1 PRARAVRSRA
11 GGRRRP
17 RRALRDRRARGACR
31 ARAQRDCRPPAPD
44 AGRAALVT
52 ARFCLRCGARLV
64 SAREGGHHR
73 RRCRRC
79 GWTYYGNPVPA
90 CAALVMAGGRLLLAR
105 RARPPYARMWDL
117 PGGFLEAGED
127 PPRALRR
134 ELREEIGVSVRR
146 ARLLGFASDRYGPG
160 GVIVL
165 SAVYRVVPTS

>member
-1 PRARAVRSRA
+1 M
-11 GGRRRP
+11 
-17 RRALRDRRARGACR
+17 
-31 ARAQRDCRPPAPD
+31 
-44 AGRAALVT
+44 T

-134 ELREEIGVSVRR
+134 ELREEIGVGVRR

-165 SAVYRVVPTS
+165 SAVYRVVPTSTRVRPADDVSEAQWFRRGEIPYRRIAFPALRRLVRRYLEGER